1 MDALRLTLDES
12 GLEPFRR
19 AWREAVEGIGARS
32 DAAALA
38 DEALRCLDE
47 ASPNHPAFVR
57 ERIGAVRSIAALLGD
72 ADWHAPEPVRRDLL
86 GALAYFADPR
96 DLIPDQR
103 PRFGLLDDAL
113 VIELA
118 LRAHEHEWRAWRE
131 FDDFRRAHP
140 ELDGIDRGAW
150 MQLRREQLRE
160 AMRRPRSQHYLD
172 GADASRFHRE
182 RHSYLAADDAP
193 RFGVH

>member
-38 DEALRCLDE
+38 DEAVRCLGE
-47 ASPNHPAFVR
+47 APGDQPAFVR
-57 ERIGAVRSIAALLGD
+57 ERIAEVPAIAAMIGD
-72 ADWHAPEPVRRDLL
+72 ARWSAPEAVRRDLL

-118 LRAHEHEWRAWRE
+118 LRAHPHEWRAWRE

-140 ELDGIDRGAW
+140 ELDGLDRDGW
-150 MQLRREQLRE
+150 MQIRRQQLRE
-160 AMRRPRSQHYLD
+160 AMRRPRARHYLD

-182 RHSYLAADDAP
+182 RHSYLAEDDVP
-193 RFGVH
+193 RFGIH